1 MNTENVSRQF
11 FQRCYN
17 LWLFLINYIITYS
30 YCKNYNLPNHCQEVL
45 YFIVPAVPL
54 FQRFLRT
61 PSFLDANKS
70 IFGCSGN
77 FCRVL
82 RHSFR
87 RFPPTFPTSRFY
99 GGFEWV
105 SSNWW
110 EQIRRKA
117 VVVNEWA
124 WTLYRKDARGGVRFG
139 QCGIIIRVLV
149 SSTHLTPRG
158 VVVTW
163 PCFPVVHIW
172 LACETQSGG
181 WTQNRSL
188 LINKQTNYVTETHL
202 LRLVKSKDNC
212 SIT

>member
-1 MNTENVSRQF
+1 MFHFIYFNAVTKYTTALTIHYGS
-11 FQRCYN
+11 
-17 LWLFLINYIITYS
+17 
-30 YCKNYNLPNHCQEVL
+30 CKNYRNSPNHCQDVL
-45 YFIVPAVPL
+45 YFIVPAIPL

-61 PSFLDANKS
+61 PSFLDTNKS

-82 RHSFR
+82 RHSVR

-105 SSNWW
+105 SSNWR
-110 EQIRRKA
+110 EQIRRVA

-124 WTLYRKDARGGVRFG
+124 RTLYCKDARGGVRFG
-139 QCGIIIRVLV
+139 QCRIIIRVLV

-163 PCFPVVHIW
+163 PWFPVVHIW
-172 LACETQSGG
+172 LACKTQLGLDTKQVS
-181 WTQNRSL
+181 
-188 LINKQTNYVTETHL
+188 IN
-202 LRLVKSKDNC
+202 
-212 SIT
+212 